1 MESVAKENREKKE
14 LREEEGEGGEKG
26 EERRDETREDD
37 SIFWLDVCN
46 DAPTEFYSPTTFF
59 F

>member
-14 LREEEGEGGEKG
+14 SREEEGGEGAGRR
-26 EERRDETREDD
+26 ERRGETREDD

-46 DAPTEFYSPTTFF
+46 GAPTEFYSPTTFF

>member
-14 LREEEGEGGEKG
+14 SREEEGGEGRR
-26 EERRDETREDD
+26 ERRGETREDD

-46 DAPTEFYSPTTFF
+46 GAPTEFYSPTTFF